1 MNTSRDSLTSSTP
14 HSSSGS
20 PLKSMCTPWKTNL
33 RSCPWIC
40 RMPFMR
46 KMSTPLEANSSVSQ
60 PFIETMSNGLLAFRP
75 TDVIEESCWCSPSS
89 SRKSGS
95 MSSTFARENAFT
107 PSTKSSAKPA
117 PFVQRTSG
125 ASLFKL
131 LSLAS
136 TRCSCSSSTRSHL
149 FTNILSAK
157 ATCSTASFST
167 PSGLISPSLVKACL
181 ASTTV
186 TRASNRARSFSTSST
201 KNVWATGAGSARPVV
216 STMTPSNGFIPGCS
230 SLFRILDRSAR
241 TVQQMHPL
249 FISKMSSSA
258 LTLRLTNRSSM
269 PNSPNSFTMT
279 AYFVSCF
286 SVRIL
291 LSSVVLPAPR

>member
-1 MNTSRDSLTSSTP
+1 MAMTPFIRYISTP
-14 HSSSGS
+14 FSVTMGSSQALNLPRSTS
-20 PLKSMCTPWKTNL
+20 PSTVIPTEVTVA
-33 RSCPWIC
+33 SC
-40 RMPFMR
+40 
-46 KMSTPLEANSSVSQ
+46 S
-60 PFIETMSNGLLAFRP
+60 
-75 TDVIEESCWCSPSS
+75 CSPSVL
-89 SRKSGS
+89 RNSGS
-95 MSSTFARENAFT
+95 ISRVFSRSKALMFRTWSAETFACVERTIGANLLMALNLSSTFLSSA
-107 PSTKSSAKPA
+107 SSGTKSH
-117 PFVQRTSG
+117 
-125 ASLFKL
+125 L
-131 LSLAS
+131 L
-136 TRCSCSSSTRSHL
+136 RINR
-149 FTNILSAK
+149 SAK